1 VSNSEDLGSRHEAL
15 LGAGTIAYR
24 ERGDG
29 TPIVFVHPVFTNG
42 DHWRDV
48 VPTLAE
54 RFRCITP
61 DWPLGSHSMP
71 MHPDADLSPPGL
83 ADLVGEFLV
92 ALDLHDV
99 TLVGNDTGGAIS
111 QLVVARHPER
121 VGRVVLVS
129 CDAFE
134 VFPPRLFG
142 YLKLTARTPG
152 GTFLAAQSLRS
163 RLVRRLPITYGW
175 VSHAPLDR
183 ATGDSYV
190 RPLIRSRGTRRDAN
204 KVLRSLHPRH
214 TLAAS
219 ERFPAFDRPVLV
231 VWGEDDRISPR
242 SLGERLA
249 YVFPR
254 ARFTV
259 VAGARTFV
267 PDDRPAQLAGLIRD
281 FVSGVEG
288 IAPPPAPTR
297 DRVIT

>member
-1 VSNSEDLGSRHEAL
+1 MSISEELGSRHDVR
-15 LGAGTIAYR
+15 LGGGTVEFR
-24 ERGDG
+24 ERGEG
-29 TPIVFVHPVFTNG
+29 EPIVFVHPIFTNA
-42 DHWRDV
+42 DLWRDV

-54 RFRCITP
+54 RHRCITP
-61 DWPLGSHSMP
+61 DWPLGSHSVP
-71 MHPDADLSPPGL
+71 MDRDADLSPPGL
-83 ADLVGEFLV
+83 ADLVAEFLE
-92 ALDLHDV
+92 ALDLRDA

-121 VGRVVLVS
+121 VGRLVLVS

-163 RLVRRLPITYGW
+163 RLIRRLPITYGW
-175 VSHAPLDR
+175 VAHTPLDR
-183 ATGDSYV
+183 AAGDSYV
-190 RPLIRSRGTRRDAN
+190 RPLVRHRGTRRDAN
-204 KVLRSLHPRH
+204 KVLRGMDARH

-219 ERFPAFDRPVLV
+219 ERFRDFDRPVLV
-231 VWGEDDRISPR
+231 VWGGDDRVFPR

-254 ARFTV
+254 ARMQV

-267 PDDRPAQLAGLIRD
+267 AEDRPAQLAGLIRD
-281 FVSGVEG
+281 FMAGVEDV
-288 IAPPPAPTR
+288 APPVTTPA
-297 DRVIT
+297 